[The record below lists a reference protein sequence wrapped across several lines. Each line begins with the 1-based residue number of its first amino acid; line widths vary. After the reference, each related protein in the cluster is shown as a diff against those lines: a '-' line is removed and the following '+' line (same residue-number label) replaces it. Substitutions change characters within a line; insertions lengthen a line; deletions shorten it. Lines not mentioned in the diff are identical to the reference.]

1 MSVDNGPDPDAARRD
16 AALRARGL
24 HEVADAELDA
34 IAAAV
39 AEQSAA
45 IAGIPYLP
53 SAMVNWRTADGQ
65 FFAGLHVATGGL
77 DGATAN
83 DIPRYMDLE
92 DGWCPKVVRRK
103 KAYPLDDVRDS
114 SRWAGNPV
122 ANALGVRA
130 YLGAPVFDPDD
141 PTLVLGSVCAVD
153 TEERRWGPE
162 GLALI
167 KGISVKITAY
177 ISRR

>member
-1 MSVDNGPDPDAARRD
+1 MAVDNGPDPDAARRD
-16 AALRARGL
+16 AALRRLGL
-24 HEVADAELDA
+24 HEAADAELDA
-34 IAAAV
+34 IAAEIA
-39 AEQSAA
+39 QQIAA

-53 SAMVNWRTADGQ
+53 SAMVNWRTADHQ
-65 FFAGLHVATGGL
+65 FFGGLHVATGGL
-77 DGATAN
+77 DEATAE

-114 SRWAGNPV
+114 SRWAGTPV
-122 ANALGVRA
+122 TNALGVRA

-153 TEERRWGPE
+153 TEERPWGRE
-162 GLALI
+162 GLTLI
-167 KGISVKITAY
+167 KDVSLKVTAY
-177 ISRR
+177 VNRR

>member
-1 MSVDNGPDPDAARRD
+1 MAIDNGPDPDAARRD

-24 HEVADAELDA
+24 HEAADAELDA
-34 IAAAV
+34 IAAKV
-39 AEQSAA
+39 AQQAAA

-53 SAMVNWRTADGQ
+53 SAMVNWRTAEGQ
-65 FFAGLHVATGGL
+65 FFAGLHVATSGL
-77 DGATAN
+77 GGATAD
-83 DIPRYMDLE
+83 DIPRYMELE

-103 KAYPLDDVRDS
+103 LAYPLDDVRDS

-141 PTLVLGSVCAVD
+141 PSLVLGSVCVVD
-153 TEERRWGPE
+153 TEERLWGPE

-167 KGISVKITAY
+167 KGVSLEITAY
-177 ISRR
+177 VNRR